1 MTILR
6 KIFGPGIPD
15 PYRAFV
21 PKWSSDPLFRFAFTA
36 YRAGVQETV
45 FELLLKPVND
55 SLYFARESM
64 NSSDYGYTH
73 SGYGSGAYVAH
84 DIAQLLSL

>member
-15 PYRAFV
+15 PYRALV
-21 PKWSSDPLFRFAFTA
+21 SKWSSDPLFRCAFTA
-36 YRAGVQETV
+36 YRTGVLETV
-45 FELLLKPVND
+45 FDRLLEPVND
-55 SLYFARESM
+55 SLYFAGESM

-84 DIAQLLSL
+84 HIAQLLSP